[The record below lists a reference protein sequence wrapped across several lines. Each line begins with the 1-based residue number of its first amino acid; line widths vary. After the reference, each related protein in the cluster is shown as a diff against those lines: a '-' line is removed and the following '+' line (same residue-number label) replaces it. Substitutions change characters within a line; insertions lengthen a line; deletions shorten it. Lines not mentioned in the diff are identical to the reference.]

1 MRPEAFLR
9 ARAAALLHSR
19 RPPHLL
25 FALATLTTLLSVG
38 YHFGTFD
45 QAIHIPFL
53 RKFADPSLYPDDA
66 FFEMRF
72 QHYSYFWFLWL
83 PFERWGVL
91 EETLFVVHLL
101 VTYFTFWMLWW
112 LSLTLF
118 DDPLTAA
125 LTVVVFAMPHLGF
138 GAFPVLEFSLLNRT
152 FVLPFIL
159 AAIALYLRGRVRL
172 ACLLLGLL
180 YNLHVIS
187 VNFALAMLGLDMLL
201 RLRALGWR
209 TVVAG
214 GLCFVGGAL
223 PVLVWKAGGPP
234 IRLAADPQW
243 FDAVRQQLYHLY
255 YPLDPRPHVLIPT
268 LSGLAA
274 MLFVP
279 LARREAPARY
289 DGRVAHFLDAVLLVV
304 GLQILLPYVY
314 PVTILLQ
321 LQIVRI
327 GLFATVF
334 GYLYLV
340 RFLVSRHRR
349 AALSTADLAL
359 LLLAATVLPF
369 SLLFWL
375 FWGIGWGPGGGGR
388 RRRGIALAV
397 AAVMEG
403 AVMVAAVRYGAW
415 GPGLH
420 VYGPRN
426 AWQAVQLWARDHTP
440 RDALFIT
447 PPYRW
452 DFYDSEWRVF
462 SERSTLVTFS
472 DLLEVALVPDYTP
485 LWRERFEQLA
495 PGALA
500 RCRGDYFENRR
511 LIAEA
516 FHTLTAEDVRRIAA
530 RYGADYLVVERAY
543 TYPFPLL
550 YANDAFAL
558 YALPADP

>member
-1 MRPEAFLR
+1 MRMGEILR
-9 ARAAALLHSR
+9 ERGAALLRSR
-19 RPPHLL
+19 RPPHPL
-25 FALATLTTLLSVG
+25 FALATATTLLFVG

-53 RKFADPSLYPDDA
+53 RKFADPALYPGDA

-72 QHYSYFWFLWL
+72 RHYSYFWFLWL

-91 EETLFVVHLL
+91 EETLFIVHLL
-101 VTYFTFWMLWW
+101 VTYLTFWMLWW

-118 DDPLTAA
+118 DDPITAA
-125 LTVVVFAMPHLGF
+125 LTVLVFAMPHIGF

-152 FVLPFIL
+152 FVLPFVL
-159 AAIALYLRGRVRL
+159 AAIVLYLRGRVRP

-209 TVVAG
+209 TVVTG
-214 GLCFVGGAL
+214 GVLFVLGAL

-255 YPLDPRPHVLIPT
+255 YPLDPRPHILVPT
-268 LSGLAA
+268 LSGFAA

-279 LARREAPARY
+279 PARRETPARH
-289 DGRVAHFLDAVLLVV
+289 DESVAHFLYAVLLVV
-304 GLQILLPYVY
+304 GLQIALPYVY

-327 GLFATVF
+327 GLFATIF

-349 AALSTADLAL
+349 AALSAADLAL
-359 LLLAATVLPF
+359 LVLAATVLPF

-375 FWGIGWGPGGGGR
+375 FWGIGWGVRGGR
-388 RRRGIALAV
+388 RRRRGVALIVVAV
-397 AAVMEG
+397 VG
-403 AVMVAAVRYGAW
+403 GVMVATAVRYGVW

-420 VYGPRN
+420 IYGPRN
-426 AWQAVQLWARDHTP
+426 AWQDVQLWARDHTP

-472 DLLEVALVPDYTP
+472 DLLEVALVPDYAP
-485 LWRERFEQLA
+485 VWRERFEQLA

-516 FHTLTAEDVRRIAA
+516 FHTLTAGEIERIAA

-550 YANDAFAL
+550 YANEAFAL
-558 YALPADP
+558 YALPAAP